1 MNNREGNE
9 KRQRTQRLYGFLS
22 LIVRYVFFKLCVNT
36 SLYFPVKYYQSLTA
50 ATCLTELSIHRLF
63 FFPHHLE
70 FWSFFMCFG
79 ALKSLHEINYVT
91 LSLSTFKYSI

>member
-1 MNNREGNE
+1 MCEYISLLSSETLPNLDSGNRLN
-9 KRQRTQRLYGFLS
+9 RVILTQTL
-22 LIVRYVFFKLCVNT
+22 
-36 SLYFPVKYYQSLTA
+36 
-50 ATCLTELSIHRLF
+50 

-70 FWSFFMCFG
+70 FWSFLMCFG

>member
-1 MNNREGNE
+1 M
-9 KRQRTQRLYGFLS
+9 KHCFYYLKDTHCYM
-22 LIVRYVFFKLCVNT
+22 LIVLIKL
-36 SLYFPVKYYQSLTA
+36 LHQSHIM
-50 ATCLTELSIHRLF
+50 EL

-70 FWSFFMCFG
+70 FWSFLMCFG